1 MLVLSLETRIKT
13 RQALEQMIDS
23 IDHWMSHGRR
33 LDGIEPGMFPMAMT
47 LCLCLLQGLIND
59 LVKHAEQSD
68 PERIERAV
76 LPDLVPV
83 RKRPRRLVTV
93 FGERSPS
100 SAVQAA
106 LCGHD
111 ASGRR
116 RSEVTLDG
124 RVGVF
129 SWLAHERQARAASGS
144 QLLPVICL
152 MDGEHKL

>member
-1 MLVLSLETRIKT
+1 MVLSLETRIKT
-13 RQALEQMIDS
+13 RQALEQMMDS
-23 IDHWMSHGRR
+23 IDQRLSHGRR

-47 LCLCLLQGLIND
+47 LCLSLLQGLVND
-59 LVKHAEQSD
+59 LVKHAEQSA
-68 PERIERAV
+68 PGRIERAV
-76 LPDLVPV
+76 LPKLVPV
-83 RKRPRRLVTV
+83 RKRPRRLVMV

-129 SWLAHERQARAASGS
+129 SWLAHERQTRAASDS
-144 QLLPVICL
+144 QPRPMICL